1 MSGPADGGGFR
12 LTADYVVPGDG
23 AGTLWARGAVDV
35 GADGRIVA
43 AGPLHELGEPP
54 GPIHPVGGLL
64 MPGLVNAHAH
74 TPMTLVR
81 SAGDGLP
88 LQRWLTEGVWPREGR
103 MTPDDAS
110 WGMTLGAVEMLLSGV
125 TTTSE
130 LYLYEE
136 QLIEA
141 ARASG
146 MRLVMAAGIVAAL
159 SPDGDIGGRIDQVDA
174 CHDAHHDPAA
184 GVSVAYGPHSVY
196 DLTPEQV
203 AEIGERARARDALVH
218 IHLEETEAEREQ
230 VLAAHGKTATQMLA
244 DAGVLD
250 GPVLVAHAVWID
262 DTDRRLLGEAHAGVA
277 HCPVSNLKLGSGIAR
292 IPELL
297 AAGAVVGV
305 GTDGPAS
312 NDNLNLWD
320 ELRLAPLLARGTNHD
335 AEAMGAVQGLDLA
348 TRSGARATGLDD
360 VGELRSGAH
369 ADIVRI
375 DLDRPELTPGR
386 AEELLAHLVWAG
398 NRHLVTDVW
407 VGGRRVVEAGTC
419 LTVDVD
425 RAVAEARAR
434 GARLAG

>member
-1 MSGPADGGGFR
+1 MASAQGFR
-12 LTADYVVPGDG
+12 LTADYVVPSDG
-23 AGTLWARGAVDV
+23 AGTLWPDGAVDV
-35 GADGRIVA
+35 DADGRIAA
-43 AGPLHELGEPP
+43 AGPRSELADPP
-54 GPIHPVGGLL
+54 GPVHAVGGLL

-110 WGMTLGAVEMLLSGV
+110 WGMTLGAAEMLLSGV

-130 LYLYEE
+130 LYLYEDE
-136 QLIEA
+136 LIDA
-141 ARASG
+141 TRASG
-146 MRLVMAAGIVAAL
+146 IRLVMAAGIIAAMAPQGDVA
-159 SPDGDIGGRIDQVDA
+159 GRIDAVDA

-184 GVSVAYGPHSVY
+184 GVSIAYGPHSVY

-218 IHLEETEAEREQ
+218 IHLEETEAERDQ
-230 VLAAHGKTATQMLA
+230 VLAGHGKTATQVLA

-250 GPVLVAHAVWID
+250 GPVLAAHAVWLD
-262 DTDRRLLGEAHAGVA
+262 DTDRR
-277 HCPVSNLKLGSGIAR
+277 
-292 IPELL
+292 LL

-320 ELRLAPLLARGTNHD
+320 ELRLAPLLARGTTHD
-335 AEAMGAVQGLDLA
+335 AQAMAAVQGLDLA
-348 TRSGARATGLDD
+348 TRSGARAVGLAD
-360 VGELRSGAH
+360 VGELRPGAH
-369 ADIVRI
+369 ADVIRI
-375 DLDRPELTPGR
+375 DLDQPEFTPGR
-386 AEELLAHLVWAG
+386 PEELLAHLVWAG
-398 NRHLVTDVW
+398 NRHHVTDVW
-407 VGGRRVVEAGTC
+407 VGGRRVVEARTC
-419 LTVDVD
+419 LTVDVQ
-425 RAVAEARAR
+425 RAVAEARER

>member
-1 MSGPADGGGFR
+1 MASAQGFR
-12 LTADYVVPGDG
+12 LTADYVVPSDG
-23 AGTLWARGAVDV
+23 AGTLWPDGAVDV
-35 GADGRIVA
+35 DADGRIAA
-43 AGPLHELGEPP
+43 AGPRSELADPP
-54 GPIHPVGGLL
+54 GPVHVVGGLL

-110 WGMTLGAVEMLLSGV
+110 WGMTLGAAEMLLSGV

-130 LYLYEE
+130 LYLYEDE
-136 QLIEA
+136 LIDA
-141 ARASG
+141 TRASG
-146 MRLVMAAGIVAAL
+146 IRLVMAAGIIAAMAPEGDVA
-159 SPDGDIGGRIDQVDA
+159 GRMDEVDA

-184 GVSVAYGPHSVY
+184 GVSIAYGPHSVY

-218 IHLEETEAEREQ
+218 IHLEETEAERDQ
-230 VLAAHGKTATQMLA
+230 VLAGHGKTATQVLA

-250 GPVLVAHAVWID
+250 GPVLAAHAVWLD
-262 DTDRRLLGEAHAGVA
+262 DTDRRLLGEAEAGIA
-277 HCPVSNLKLGSGIAR
+277 HCPVSNLKLGSGIADVPR
-292 IPELL
+292 LL

-320 ELRLAPLLARGTNHD
+320 ELRLAPLLARGTTHD
-335 AEAMGAVQGLDLA
+335 AQAMAAVQGLDLA
-348 TRSGARATGLDD
+348 TRSGARAVGLAD
-360 VGELRSGAH
+360 VGELRPGAH
-369 ADIVRI
+369 ADVIRI
-375 DLDRPELTPGR
+375 DLDQPEFTPGR
-386 AEELLAHLVWAG
+386 PEELLAHLVWAG
-398 NRHLVTDVW
+398 NRHHVTDVW
-407 VGGRRVVEAGTC
+407 VGGRRVVEARTC
-419 LTVDVD
+419 LTVDVQ
-425 RAVAEARAR
+425 RAVAEARER